1 MTGGDVER
9 LLCWLE
15 ERNNGWVC
23 ARDLSG
29 YRFHVF
35 VDDRH
40 VDWVEAVNR
49 SEGRAVVFYH
59 PIRLSDDK
67 SEALTYE
74 VFGEVRMEQIH
85 D

>member
-1 MTGGDVER
+1 MVNNGAER
-9 LLCWLE
+9 LLRWLE
-15 ERNNGWVC
+15 ERNKGWVH

-35 VDDRH
+35 VDGRP
-40 VDWVEAVNR
+40 VDWVEAANR
-49 SEGRAVVFYH
+49 SEGIVVAFYH

-74 VFGEVRMEQIH
+74 VYGEVRMEQMH